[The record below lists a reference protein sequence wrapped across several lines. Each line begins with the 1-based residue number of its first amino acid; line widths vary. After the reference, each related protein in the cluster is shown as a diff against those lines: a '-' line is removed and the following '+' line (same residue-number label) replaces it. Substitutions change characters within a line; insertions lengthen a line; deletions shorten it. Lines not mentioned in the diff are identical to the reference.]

1 MLLLRREGDGVRVV
15 GKIVLSWRLFVK
27 YLWSA
32 AKFMNTEAY
41 AEKNLSIKA
50 RKRLELILQK
60 EIQFILQ
67 VGSCHG
73 LAICRRLKYMWNTAG
88 EPNSLLAISR
98 RCCIYIILMY
108 GRESR
113 CHVENIGI

>member
-1 MLLLRREGDGVRVV
+1 M
-15 GKIVLSWRLFVK
+15 FVK

-60 EIQFILQ
+60 EILFILQ
-67 VGSCHG
+67 VGS
-73 LAICRRLKYMWNTAG
+73 LQELTICRRLKYIWNTAG
-88 EPNSLLAISR
+88 EPNSQLTISR
-98 RCCIYIILMY
+98 RCFIFIILMY
-108 GRESR
+108 ENEIE
-113 CHVENIGI
+113 CDVENIGI

>member
-1 MLLLRREGDGVRVV
+1 MDM
-15 GKIVLSWRLFVK
+15 FVK
-27 YLWSA
+27 YLSFA

-67 VGSCHG
+67 VGSFHE
-73 LAICRRLKYMWNTAG
+73 LPICRKLRYIWNTAG
-88 EPNSLLAISR
+88 GRNSLPAISR

-108 GRESR
+108 GKEIR
-113 CHVENIGI
+113 CDVENIGI

>member
-1 MLLLRREGDGVRVV
+1 M
-15 GKIVLSWRLFVK
+15 FVK

-67 VGSCHG
+67 VGSCHE
-73 LAICRRLKYMWNTAG
+73 LPISRKLKYLWNTAG
-88 EPNSLLAISR
+88 EPNSLPAISR
-98 RCCIYIILMY
+98 RCCIFIILMY
-108 GRESR
+108 GMESS
-113 CHVENIGI
+113 CDVENIGI

>member
-1 MLLLRREGDGVRVV
+1 M
-15 GKIVLSWRLFVK
+15 FVK

-41 AEKNLSIKA
+41 AKKNLSIKA

-67 VGSCHG
+67 VGSCHE
-73 LAICRRLKYMWNTAG
+73 LPICRKQKCIWNIAD
-88 EPNSLLAISR
+88 EPSSQLAISR
-98 RCCIYIILMY
+98 RCCIFIILMY
-108 GRESR
+108 GKEDQ
-113 CHVENIGI
+113 CDLENIGI